1 MMKSFALHRTL
12 ALAMFL
18 VIDLALLRAVPP
30 SPSNL
35 SAFVAGSSVTLTWTA
50 PPGAVTGYRIKAG
63 TAPGLSNAANTV
75 LGPMTS
81 LSVSGV
87 LPGTYYVRVHAL
99 AADGEG
105 TASNEVAVIVGGDS
119 AGGGCTAAS
128 GPRNLT
134 AHVVGSSVAF
144 SWSPAECGAARY
156 IVYAGSSP
164 GARDL
169 AAIDVGT
176 QSRFAASAP
185 PGVYYVHVV
194 AVSAYG
200 SAMSNVV
207 MAAVSASPSPGAAAP
222 SSTAAGQMRL
232 RVMTWNIHHGKTKAG
247 VYDPTAQARFIAA
260 HSPDVVAL
268 QEVQTWDEDQPA
280 RYERLLE
287 ELTGVD
293 WRRQWA
299 PVVTTART
307 EGNVILTRLPTLS
320 SSSHQMHAT
329 GDWNAMYSN
338 RSAARV
344 EVQAG
349 AVRVQVF
356 STHLDYYNTTHRTAQ
371 VLDLLEWTRQFGGPR
386 IVAGDFNSTPGEYW
400 ITAMLGDYA
409 DTWRDVTGASS
420 GGATINGVRF
430 DYVFRAK
437 EGGDR
442 LIPVAVRVPETS
454 LSDHAPVVADYSV
467 SH

>member
-1 MMKSFALHRTL
+1 MMTSFVRQSAL
-12 ALAMFL
+12 ALAMLL
-18 VIDLALLRAVPP
+18 VIDLALLRAVPL

-35 SAFVAGSSVTLTWTA
+35 SAIVAGNSVTLSWTA
-50 PPGAVTGYRIKAG
+50 PPGAVSGYRIKAG
-63 TAPGLSNAANTV
+63 TAPGGSNAANTV

-81 LSVSGV
+81 VSVSGV
-87 LPGTYYVRVHAL
+87 PAGTYYVRVHAL
-99 AADGEG
+99 APDGEG
-105 TASNEVAVIVGGDS
+105 AASNEVAVVVGSDS
-119 AGGGCTAAS
+119 GGGGCTGAS
-128 GPRNLT
+128 APRNLV
-134 AHVVGSSVAF
+134 ANVVGSSVAF
-144 SWSPAECGAARY
+144 SWSPAACGAARY

-176 QSRFAASAP
+176 QSSFAASAP
-185 PGVYYVHVV
+185 SGVYYVHVV

-207 MAAVSASPSPGAAAP
+207 AAVVGTSPSPGSAAP
-222 SSTAAGQMRL
+222 GSTGGQIRL
-232 RVMTWNIHHGKTKAG
+232 RMMTWNIHHGKTKAG
-247 VYDPTAQARFIAA
+247 VYDPAAQARFIAS
-260 HSPDVVAL
+260 HNPDVVAL

-287 ELTGVD
+287 QLTGVD
-293 WRRQWA
+293 WKRQWA
-299 PVVTTART
+299 PVVNTAGT
-307 EGNVILTRLPTLS
+307 EGNVILTRLPTMS

-349 AVRVQVF
+349 AVRVHVF

-371 VLDLLEWTRQFGGPR
+371 VLDLLEWTRQFRGPR

-437 EGGDR
+437 DGGDR
-442 LIPVAVRVPETS
+442 LIPVAVRVPETT